1 MLHNFVRERDGY
13 NFDHTL
19 YVEGAVKGGGKYVR
33 DVHEVFASYFQGS
46 VGEVPWQCVKM

>member
-19 YVEGAVKGGGKYVR
+19 YVEGLHEIPESVVKGGGKYVC
-33 DVHEVFASYFQGS
+33 DIHEVFASIFSG
-46 VGEVPWQCVKM
+46 